1 MDLRE
6 SSNITGI
13 KVPKKIRGE
22 KNGDEYSLPKKVG
35 IIYSDVKREFFPTEV
50 QYITEKDADEDAK
63 IIGNYLTTLGI
74 SVFHYAANETLPFA
88 LKKDK
93 PELVINLA
101 DSVKGDETL
110 SSAIPGVLELL
121 EIPYTGADILG
132 LSLDTN
138 KFLIKKLLEQNGIPV
153 PHYQL
158 VNSAGDYIDPTLRYP
173 LISKLNGIHGAVE
186 ITQNSVSES
195 ERHLRDRLRYLI
207 QTYKQP
213 VLVEEFI
220 AGREITAILLEGMNR
235 KVYLAEKV
243 FLHREE
249 KYVFT
254 TFEDQWL
261 SRGDTVFQYLKYEDP
276 VLKEYIKKA
285 FDVTR
290 MYDYGKFDVRVDQ
303 SGRYFFIDTN
313 CNPAFGPKEL
323 DVALSVILDL
333 YGISFYEILKRLLL
347 NTVRDAAG
355 KERLPFPAEG
365 EA

>member
-1 MDLRE
+1 LKKAPRSVRNGEDL
-6 SSNITGI
+6 N
-13 KVPKKIRGE
+13 
-22 KNGDEYSLPKKVG
+22 LPKKVG
-35 IIYSDVKREFFPTEV
+35 IIFSDVRREYFPTEA
-50 QYITEKDADEDAK
+50 QYITEKDADEDAI

-74 SVFHYAANETLPFA
+74 SVFLYAANENLPYQ
-88 LKKDK
+88 LQKDK
-93 PELVINLA
+93 PEIVMNLA
-101 DSVKGDETL
+101 DSFKGDETL

-158 VNSAGDYIDPTLRYP
+158 VNSPGDYLDPALRYP
-173 LISKLNGIHGAVE
+173 LISKLNGIHGSVE
-186 ITQNSVSES
+186 ISQNSISEN
-195 ERHLRDRLRYLI
+195 ERHLRDRLRFLV

-213 VLVEEFI
+213 VLIEEFI
-220 AGREITAILLEGMNR
+220 AGKEITAILLEGMNR
-235 KVYLAEKV
+235 KVYLAEKA

-249 KYVFT
+249 KYVIT
-254 TFEDQWL
+254 TFEDQWMV
-261 SRGDTVFQYLKYEDP
+261 RGDTVFRYLKYEDP
-276 VLKEYIKKA
+276 VLREYVKKA

-355 KERLPFPAEG
+355 KERLPYPTET